1 MFERQNRHVM
11 MYSILSDKSG
21 ACVDSVYQA
30 LFSLRA
36 GDEARYSHNC
46 LARIKNNDLATSNIP
61 TPPQLI
67 GVYTLLAWCCMQV
80 TNIFT
85 YCIYANKRKI

>member
-46 LARIKNNDLATSNIP
+46 LARIKKTTIWPHLTF
-61 TPPQLI
+61 PPPLNSS
-67 GVYTLLAWCCMQV
+67 VFTHCMV
-80 TNIFT
+80 L
-85 YCIYANKRKI
+85 YASH